1 MIVSDDT
8 QCCRHSCFDCL
19 LDTQSAVKSTDGDS
33 QTVQPS
39 EGDEQTS
46 EEDEQTSE
54 GDEQTSEGEEESAGS
69 EMSVTE
75 SHSESDSEDDSADEY
90 EDMKD
95 ENDSGVSDSEKKG
108 TSVLIVS
115 T

>member
-1 MIVSDDT
+1 MSYNDT

-69 EMSVTE
+69 EMSGVTL
-75 SHSESDSEDDSADEY
+75 SRTLKMILLTN
-90 EDMKD
+90 MK
-95 ENDSGVSDSEKKG
+95 
-108 TSVLIVS
+108 I
-115 T
+115 